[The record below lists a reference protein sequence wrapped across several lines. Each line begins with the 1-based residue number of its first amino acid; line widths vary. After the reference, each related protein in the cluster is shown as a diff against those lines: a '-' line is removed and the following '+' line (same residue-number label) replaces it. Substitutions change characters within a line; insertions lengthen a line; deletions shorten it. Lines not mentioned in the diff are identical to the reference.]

1 MDGMEHLKVQIEKWI
16 DQSHQFLVQ
25 LLPYVQQIPPLQL
38 YVAVAVLASTV
49 ILLLLGKFTL
59 LRWDDIVILPRSSSI
74 WRCLPPRTGLFLILS
89 FCSAVPLLKRKKSN
103 TIVLSGLS
111 GSGKTV
117 IFYQVIAEPLLFED
131 DIITAL
137 RTLIL
142 V

>member
-74 WRCLPPRTGLFLILS
+74 
-89 FCSAVPLLKRKKSN
+89 
-103 TIVLSGLS
+103 
-111 GSGKTV
+111 
-117 IFYQVIAEPLLFED
+117 
-131 DIITAL
+131 
-137 RTLIL
+137 
-142 V
+142 